1 MCLVCAGPV
10 MWTVIPGYD
19 GMIDLFY
26 REFADCG
33 RHLCSSRSTLR
44 EWSTHECRVNLET
57 SCQVVVNTR
66 LVNVMMLLAYENC
79 NIHNLKDVEN
89 TISLIEM
96 WLTVLSTKGQMYD
109 SKTPPEL
116 IQICT
121 DLRRDV
127 LTSGVGQRFEA
138 ADALEWIKKHNETT
152 TTKEDD
158 PHDVLDLLEHY
169 GLVER
174 ADDKISAE
182 QEKNLTQNG
191 IAVGVL
197 QNETYRFVDDKDFRK
212 KENQKLGPRLPTCF
226 DFELFS
232 KGIVVLLSSSH
243 FQVVLKA
250 LSFLYVIVLLTHS
263 LF

>member
-1 MCLVCAGPV
+1 MMC
-10 MWTVIPGYD
+10 
-19 GMIDLFY
+19 FFKH
-26 REFADCG
+26 R
-33 RHLCSSRSTLR
+33 
-44 EWSTHECRVNLET
+44 
-57 SCQVVVNTR
+57 
-66 LVNVMMLLAYENC
+66 
-79 NIHNLKDVEN
+79 
-89 TISLIEM
+89 
-96 WLTVLSTKGQMYD
+96 YD

-116 IQICT
+116 IQICS

-127 LTSGVGQRFEA
+127 VTSGVGQRFEA
-138 ADALEWIKKHNETT
+138 SNALEWIKKHNEMT

-158 PHDVLDLLEHY
+158 PRDVLDLLEHY

-212 KENQKLGPRLPTCF
+212 KEIQKLGPRLPTCF

-232 KGIVVLLSSSH
+232 KGIVTLLSSSH
-243 FQVVLKA
+243 FQVVLKT
-250 LSFLYVIVLLTHS
+250 LSFLYVPLTLS
-263 LF
+263 SYKNGNK